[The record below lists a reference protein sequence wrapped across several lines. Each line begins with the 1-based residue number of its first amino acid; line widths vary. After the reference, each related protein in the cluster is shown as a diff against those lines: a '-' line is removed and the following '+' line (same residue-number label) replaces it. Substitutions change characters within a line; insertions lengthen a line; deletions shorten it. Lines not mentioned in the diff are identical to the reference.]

1 MIERHTLI
9 ITVANRIGVLAR
21 ISGLLSSRG
30 FNVENI
36 IGCRTEN
43 PDIYRIQIVV
53 EGTREQIEQLSKQIQ
68 KLIDTLKV
76 VSFPHKKEAAI
87 YEFVLAKVP
96 TRGGRGEILDLVKV
110 FGAEVVDISPAFMTI
125 EVSGP
130 SRKIDRFLELIKPFG
145 LREYLRS
152 GEITIG

>member
-1 MIERHTLI
+1 MNERHTLI
-9 ITVANRIGVLAR
+9 VTVANRIGVLAR

-30 FNVENI
+30 FNVESI

-43 PDIYRIQIVV
+43 PDIYRIQIVL

-68 KLIDTLKV
+68 KLIDTIKV
-76 VSFPHKKEAAI
+76 VCFSHKKEDTI

-96 TRGGRGEILDLVKV
+96 TREGRGEILDLVKA
-110 FGAEVVDISPAFMTI
+110 FGAEVVDISRACLTI
-125 EVSGP
+125 ELSGP
-130 SRKIDRFLELIKPFG
+130 TRKIDRFIDLMKTFG